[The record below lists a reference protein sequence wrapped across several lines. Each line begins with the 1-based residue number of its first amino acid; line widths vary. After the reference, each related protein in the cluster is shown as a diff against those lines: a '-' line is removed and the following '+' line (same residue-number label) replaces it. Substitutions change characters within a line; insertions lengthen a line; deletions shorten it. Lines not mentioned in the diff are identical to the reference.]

1 MANSINAL
9 TVQVVMASSSR
20 NPDRALQRSLQ
31 EAASDVQRTS
41 DLMVRYF
48 GDSVRMG
55 HYSSQGTL
63 PRLSGGCAMCSYLL
77 VFERALLE

>member
-20 NPDRALQRSLQ
+20 NPDRTLQRSLQ

-41 DLMVRYF
+41 DLMVRYC
-48 GDSVRMG
+48 
-55 HYSSQGTL
+55 
-63 PRLSGGCAMCSYLL
+63 RL
-77 VFERALLE
+77 F